1 MNKFAK
7 TYNLQGLRKRLFMI
21 KIFNGQNPIQ
31 KSDCHRRLF
40 KVTFISFLFFVIPL
54 FLKAQDGKD
63 LFQKNCSV
71 CHLIGQGKL
80 VGPDLMGVTQRR
92 EKAWIEKFIR
102 NSQEVIKSG
111 DPVAVKLFQEHNKAI
126 MPPFTQFS
134 AEEIASIIEYL
145 DKWEPAKKEATTV
158 DINKKTDFKH
168 DEVLRGE
175 RMFYGLIPLEA
186 GGSFNC
192 SNCHNTIV
200 SDTLNW
206 NPSAVDL
213 AKSFMDP
220 KGMNIYE
227 SMAQPVSPRMEEA
240 HKGIK
245 MSDQEIYFI
254 SAYLSELSHQDLKD
268 YKIFPIKLM
277 IFILFAVLM
286 TLALIDLL
294 FTRRIKFTIIHY
306 LILIIGLSVHS
317 YLAYGEAVNLSR
329 TKDYAPDQPI
339 KFSHKVHAG
348 DNKTDCRY
356 CHHTADYSKSA
367 NIPSNNIC
375 LNCHNV
381 VRTGRN
387 SGKFEINKIHRAVA
401 SGTPISWVRVHNLPD
416 YAFFSHAQH
425 ANVGKIACQT
435 CHGKVEE
442 MHILKQ
448 QNDLSM
454 GWCVNC
460 HRNTEVNFT
469 GNKYYTTFKDF
480 NKSDKTGKTIPV
492 HVDDV
497 GGIDCMK
504 CHY

>member
-1 MNKFAK
+1 
-7 TYNLQGLRKRLFMI
+7 MI
-21 KIFNGQNPIQ
+21 KIFIGKSPI
-31 KSDCHRRLF
+31 RR
-40 KVTFISFLFFVIPL
+40 IASSNSIFLIIFFFVFEMAFPYA
-54 FLKAQDGKD
+54 LKAQEGKD

-71 CHLIGQGKL
+71 CHLIGEGKL

-111 DPVAVKLFQEHNKAI
+111 DPVAVKLYEEHNKAI
-126 MPPFTQFS
+126 MPAFTQLS
-134 AEEIASIIEYL
+134 ADEINSIIDYL
-145 DKWEPAKKEATTV
+145 DKWQPAKKEVLTV
-158 DINKKTDFKH
+158 DVNKKKGFKH

-192 SNCHNTIV
+192 TNCHNTV
-200 SDTLNW
+200 TSDTLNW

-213 AKSFMDP
+213 ANSFMDP
-220 KGMNIYE
+220 KGMKIYE
-227 SMAQPVSPRMEEA
+227 SMNQPVSAKMEEA

-245 MSDQEIYFI
+245 MNQQEIYYI
-254 SAYLSELSHQDLKD
+254 AAYFSELSHQDLREH
-268 YKIFPIKLM
+268 KIFPVKL
-277 IFILFAVLM
+277 ILFIVFAVLM
-286 TLALIDLL
+286 TATLIDLL
-294 FTRRIKFTIIHY
+294 FTRKVKYTAIHY
-306 LILIIGLSVHS
+306 LILLIGISVHS
-317 YLAYGEAVNLSR
+317 YIAYTEAVNLSR
-329 TKDYAPDQPI
+329 TKNYAPDQPI
-339 KFSHKVHAG
+339 KFSHKIHAG
-348 DNKTDCRY
+348 LNKTDCRY

-387 SGKFEINKIHRAVA
+387 SGNFEINKIHRAAA
-401 SGTPISWVRVHNLPD
+401 SGTPIAWVRVHNLPD
-416 YAFFSHAQH
+416 HVFFSHAQH
-425 ANVGKIACQT
+425 ANAGKIACQT

-442 MHILKQ
+442 MDILKQ
-448 QNDLSM
+448 ENDLSM

-460 HRNTEVNFT
+460 HRKTEVNFN
-469 GNKYYTTFKDF
+469 GNKYYSTFKDF
-480 NKSDKTGKTIPV
+480 NKADKSGKVNPV